1 MKKLLLIFPII
12 GILTLNSTF
21 SQTIRYVKPVA
32 TGLGNGSSWANASGS
47 IQDMIDY
54 SNSGGQVWVAAGTYN
69 LANTIAMKNG
79 VSVYGG
85 FFAAEFNYIDH
96 FLF

>member
-21 SQTIRYVKPVA
+21 SQTIRYVKLGG
-32 TGLGNGSSWANASGS
+32 TGNGTSWANASGS